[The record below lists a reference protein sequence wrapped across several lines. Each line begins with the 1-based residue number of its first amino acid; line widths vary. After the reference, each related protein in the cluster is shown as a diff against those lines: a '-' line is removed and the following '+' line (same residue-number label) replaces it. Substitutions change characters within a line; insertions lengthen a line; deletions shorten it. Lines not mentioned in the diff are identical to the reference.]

1 MKSFLQIALFV
12 CFVSAAVVAGLNAKA
27 TGYERS
33 RLLVDGEV
41 FNVELAITPEERSRG
56 LMFRT
61 EMANDAGMLFD
72 FGGPRDISMWMKNT
86 FISLDML
93 FIAADGTIVGI
104 EKRTVPKSETIIP
117 SPKPVRF
124 VLELNG
130 GSSDRMGFEVGE
142 KVEGLPR

>member
-1 MKSFLQIALFV
+1 MKSLFQMVLVV
-12 CFVSAAVVAGLNAKA
+12 CFVCAAVVAGLNAKA
-27 TGYERS
+27 NGFERS
-33 RLLVDGEV
+33 RIMVDGEV

-61 EMANDAGMLFD
+61 EMAKDAGMLFD
-72 FGGPRDISMWMKNT
+72 FGRAADVSMWMKNT

-93 FIAADGTIVGI
+93 FIDANGTIVGI
-104 EKRTVPKSETIIP
+104 EQRTVPQSQTIIP
-117 SPKPVRF
+117 APKPVRF

-130 GSSDRMGFEVGE
+130 GAAERMGFEVGE

>member
-1 MKSFLQIALFV
+1 MKSLFQMVLVV
-12 CFVSAAVVAGLNAKA
+12 CFISAAVVAGLNAKA
-27 TGYERS
+27 NGFERS
-33 RLLVDGEV
+33 RILVDGDI
-41 FNVELAITPEERSRG
+41 FNVELAVTPEERSRG

-72 FGGPRDISMWMKNT
+72 FGRAADVSMWMKNT

-93 FIAADGTIVGI
+93 FIDANGTIVGI
-104 EKRTVPKSETIIP
+104 EKRTVPQSQTIIP
-117 SPKPVRF
+117 TPKPVRF

-130 GSSDRMGFEVGE
+130 GAADRMGFEVGE

>member
-1 MKSFLQIALFV
+1 MKSFFQIALFV
-12 CFVSAAVVAGLNAKA
+12 CFVSAAVAAGLNAKA

-61 EMANDAGMLFD
+61 DMADDTGMLFD
-72 FGGPRDISMWMKNT
+72 FGGPSDISMWMKNT

-93 FIAADGTIVGI
+93 FIDSDGTIVGI
-104 EKRTVPKSETIIP
+104 EKRTVPQSQTIIP

>member
-1 MKSFLQIALFV
+1 M
-12 CFVSAAVVAGLNAKA
+12 AV
-27 TGYERS
+27 
-33 RLLVDGEV
+33 
-41 FNVELAITPEERSRG
+41 TPEERSRG

-61 EMANDAGMLFD
+61 EMASDAGMLFD
-72 FGGPRDISMWMKNT
+72 FGGARDISMWMKNT

-93 FIAADGTIVGI
+93 FIDASGTIVGI
-104 EKRTVPKSETIIP
+104 EKRTVPQSETIIP

-130 GSSDRMGFEVGE
+130 GSADKMGFEVGE

>member
-1 MKSFLQIALFV
+1 MKSFFQMAFV
-12 CFVSAAVVAGLNAKA
+12 VFFISAAVVAGLNAKA

-104 EKRTVPKSETIIP
+104 EKRTVPQSEAIIP

-130 GSSDRMGFEVGE
+130 GASDRMGFEVGE

>member
-1 MKSFLQIALFV
+1 MKSFFQMALVV
-12 CFVSAAVVAGLNAKA
+12 CFISAAVVAGLNAKA
-27 TGYERS
+27 TGFDRS

-61 EMANDAGMLFD
+61 EMAKDAGMLFD
-72 FGGPRDISMWMKNT
+72 FGSARDISMWMKNT

-93 FIAADGTIVGI
+93 FIDAKGTIVGI
-104 EKRTVPKSETIIP
+104 EKRTVPQSETIIP

-130 GSSDRMGFEVGE
+130 GSADRMGFEVGE

>member
-1 MKSFLQIALFV
+1 MKSFIQMALVV

-27 TGYERS
+27 TGFERS
-33 RLLVDGEV
+33 RLLVDGKV
-41 FNVELAITPEERSRG
+41 FNVELAVTPDERSRG

-61 EMANDAGMLFD
+61 EMAEDAGMLFD
-72 FGGPRDISMWMKNT
+72 FGRPSDISMWMKNT

-93 FIAADGTIVGI
+93 FIDQNGVIVGI

-117 SPKPVRF
+117 GPKPVRF

-130 GSSDRMGFEVGE
+130 GASDRLGFEVGE

>member
-1 MKSFLQIALFV
+1 MKSFFQMALVV
-12 CFVSAAVVAGLNAKA
+12 CFISAAVVAGLNAKA
-27 TGYERS
+27 TGFERS
-33 RLLVDGEV
+33 RILVDGEV

-61 EMANDAGMLFD
+61 EMADDAGMLFD
-72 FGGPRDISMWMKNT
+72 FGGVHNISMWMKNT

-93 FIAADGTIVGI
+93 FIDANGTIVGI
-104 EKRTVPKSETIIP
+104 EKRTVPQSETIIP

-130 GSSDRMGFEVGE
+130 GAADKMGFEVGE

>member
-1 MKSFLQIALFV
+1 MKSFFQMTLVV
-12 CFVSAAVVAGLNAKA
+12 CFISAAVVAGLNAKA
-27 TGYERS
+27 TGFERS

-41 FNVELAITPEERSRG
+41 FNVELAVTPEERSRG

-61 EMANDAGMLFD
+61 EMAQDAGMLFD
-72 FGGPRDISMWMKNT
+72 FGAARDISMWMKNT

-93 FIAADGTIVGI
+93 FVDANGTIVGI
-104 EKRTVPKSETIIP
+104 EKRTVPQSEAIIP

-130 GSSDRMGFEVGE
+130 GAADRMGFEVGE

>member
-1 MKSFLQIALFV
+1 MKSLFQMAFVV
-12 CFVSAAVVAGLNAKA
+12 CFISAAVVAGLNAKA
-27 TGYERS
+27 TGFERS

-41 FNVELAITPEERSRG
+41 FNVEMAVTPEERSRG

-61 EMANDAGMLFD
+61 EMANDTGMLFD
-72 FGGPRDISMWMKNT
+72 FGASRDISMWMKNT

-93 FIAADGTIVGI
+93 FIDANGTIVGI
-104 EKRTVPKSETIIP
+104 EKRTVPQSETIIP

-130 GSSDRMGFEVGE
+130 GSSDRMGFEIGE
-142 KVEGLPR
+142 KVEGLTR

>member
-1 MKSFLQIALFV
+1 MKAFFQIILFV
-12 CFVSAAVVAGLNAKA
+12 CFVSAAAVVGLNAKA
-27 TGYERS
+27 TGFERS

-41 FNVELAITPEERSRG
+41 FNVEMAVTPDERARG

-61 EMANDAGMLFD
+61 NMAKDAGMLFD
-72 FGGPRDISMWMKNT
+72 FGGPREINMWMKNT

-93 FIAADGTIVGI
+93 FIDANGVIVGI
-104 EKRTVPKSETIIP
+104 EKRTVPKSEAIIP
-117 SPKPVRF
+117 GPKPVRF

-130 GSSDRMGFEVGE
+130 GTSDRMGFEVGE

>member
-1 MKSFLQIALFV
+1 MKSLFQMAFVV
-12 CFVSAAVVAGLNAKA
+12 CFISAAVVAGLNAKA
-27 TGYERS
+27 TGFERS

-41 FNVELAITPEERSRG
+41 FNVEMAVTPEERSRG

-61 EMANDAGMLFD
+61 EMANDTGMLFD
-72 FGGPRDISMWMKNT
+72 FGASRDISMWMKNT

-93 FIAADGTIVGI
+93 FIDANGTIVGI
-104 EKRTVPKSETIIP
+104 EKRTVPQSETIIP

-130 GSSDRMGFEVGE
+130 GSSDRMGFEIGE

>member
-1 MKSFLQIALFV
+1 MKSFIQMTLVV
-12 CFVSAAVVAGLNAKA
+12 CFISAAVVAGLNAKA
-27 TGYERS
+27 TGFERS
-33 RLLVDGEV
+33 RLLVDGKV
-41 FNVELAITPEERSRG
+41 FNVEMAVTPDERSRG

-61 EMANDAGMLFD
+61 EMADDAGMLFD
-72 FGGPRDISMWMKNT
+72 FGRASDISMWMKNT

-93 FIAADGTIVGI
+93 FIDKNGVIVGI

-117 SPKPVRF
+117 GPKPVRF

-130 GSSDRMGFEVGE
+130 GSADRLGFEVGE